1 VLDLKP
7 DLVKLDMSL
16 TRDIHSDPARRA
28 LAEALTSFGRA
39 MGCQIVAEGVETDL
53 ELEALRDIGVTKV
66 QGYLVGRPMSLKEAA
81 TLPPFLAGRKR
92 LEYVRRA

>member
-1 VLDLKP
+1 
-7 DLVKLDMSL
+7 
-16 TRDIHSDPARRA
+16 
-28 LAEALTSFGRA
+28 

-66 QGYLVGRPMSLKEAA
+66 QGYLVGRPMSLKEAT

-92 LEYVRRA
+92 LGSVQRAKTDVKSI